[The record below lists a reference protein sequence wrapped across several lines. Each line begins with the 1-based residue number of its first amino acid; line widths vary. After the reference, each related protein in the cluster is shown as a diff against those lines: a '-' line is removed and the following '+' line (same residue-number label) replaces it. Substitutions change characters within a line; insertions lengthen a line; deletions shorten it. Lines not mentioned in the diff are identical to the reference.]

1 VLYAIALNSQGE
13 SLGFITVSTGTV
25 GRAAVYPRNLLS
37 FLLVEVSATQV
48 ILAHNHPSGTAR
60 ASYEDKKVTKEIKE
74 LLSKLEVTLLDHL
87 IYAPSFSGNKGTWV
101 SFSADGIMP

>member
-1 VLYAIALNSQGE
+1 MGFHRLNLNGNGVL
-13 SLGFITVSTGTV
+13 
-25 GRAAVYPRNLLS
+25 
-37 FLLVEVSATQV
+37 
-48 ILAHNHPSGTAR
+48 NHRVDCPKYVKRFTAR